1 MWDGLT
7 IEMNYLQLSGY
18 YQVYCHVVERLL

>member
-7 IEMNYLQLSGY
+7 IEMNDLQLSGY
-18 YQVYCHVVERLL
+18 YLVYCHVVECLL